1 MQLGLE
7 EHDGGMTPAQVLD
20 ALRSG
25 NTDIISAQGDEDFR
39 SAVSPDQM
47 RQVWTE
53 ATARLGNLVDT
64 GDALVLHDVPLQ
76 FTGGEA
82 HLQVCYR
89 GDRITGLVLAPGP
102 PTARFGQ

>member
-1 MQLGLE
+1 VRLGVE
-7 EHDGGMTPAQVLD
+7 EHDGGMMPTQVLD

-25 NTDIISAQGDEDFR
+25 NTDTISAQGDEYFR

-47 RQVWTE
+47 RQVWKE

-82 HLQVCYR
+82 HLQVSYR
-89 GDRITGLVLAPGP
+89 GDRITGLILMPGP